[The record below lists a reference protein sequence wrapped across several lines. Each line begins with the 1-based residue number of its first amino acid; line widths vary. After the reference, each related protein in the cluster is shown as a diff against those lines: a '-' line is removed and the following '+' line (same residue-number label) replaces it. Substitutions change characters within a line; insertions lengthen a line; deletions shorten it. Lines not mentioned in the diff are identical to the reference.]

1 MLLFVWLFMTW
12 VLFNLCRIVLAQHTS
27 PLSAVKL
34 SVDRSFCILS
44 KLDPPDSHCL
54 FLKGAT
60 VAFLNDE
67 VWNLSNV
74 QQGKYLYILFPTDL
88 SFWLDIYLVL
98 S

>member
-1 MLLFVWLFMTW
+1 MTW
-12 VLFNLCRIVLAQHTS
+12 VLFNLCRIFLAQDTS

>member
-1 MLLFVWLFMTW
+1 MSTFI
-12 VLFNLCRIVLAQHTS
+12 LFNLVVVLS
-27 PLSAVKL
+27 LFP
-34 SVDRSFCILS
+34 LS

-88 SFWLDIYLVL
+88 NCWLGLYT
-98 S
+98 